1 MIPHNTI
8 IKIGF
13 SFVFL
18 TSINAKIQST
28 TELMFRAENTIV
40 SDPKKAKA
48 SIIAAA
54 DAIKPRDADF
64 KPFSISLKYSE

>member
-18 TSINAKIQST
+18 TNINAKIHST
-28 TELMFRAENTIV
+28 TELILIADNTIV

-48 SIIAAA
+48 SIMAAA

-64 KPFSISLKYSE
+64 NPFSISLKYSE